1 LLSEGRDGGQ
11 RCLRCFPISIAR
23 AILQVHDTASLALL
37 GKSGREIM
45 FDFRQFLFRSPE
57 RDGETDRRRL
67 ALLQQAVH
75 SALADAEYE
84 SNGLRGRLEKARQ
97 SAAFLLEQMDD
108 GVPETARQVELANV
122 EGRLVG
128 AERRLS
134 RLRIQLTILRTIE
147 SMLVT
152 AFEPLVPVGAAAR
165 PRVGVEAKARTGD

>member
-1 LLSEGRDGGQ
+1 
-11 RCLRCFPISIAR
+11 
-23 AILQVHDTASLALL
+23 
-37 GKSGREIM
+37 M

-97 SAAFLLEQMDD
+97 SAAFLLEQMED
-108 GVPETARQVELANV
+108 GVPEAARQAELANV
-122 EGRLVG
+122 EQRLVG

-152 AFEPLVPVGAAAR
+152 AFEPLVPVGAAMR
-165 PRVGVEAKARTGD
+165 PRVGVEAKARTGE

>member
-1 LLSEGRDGGQ
+1 
-11 RCLRCFPISIAR
+11 
-23 AILQVHDTASLALL
+23 
-37 GKSGREIM
+37 M

-75 SALADAEYE
+75 SAIESAEHE

-108 GVPETARQVELANV
+108 GIPEAARQAELANV
-122 EGRLVG
+122 EQRLVG
-128 AERRLS
+128 AERRLA

-147 SMLVT
+147 SMVVT
-152 AFEPLVPVGAAAR
+152 AFEPLVATAVR
-165 PRVGVEAKARTGD
+165 PRMGIEPKAQTRE